1 MKFKDEIE
9 LFARTLIDQ
18 GMELINYGNSKEKRE
33 GFTKINIGR
42 QLKTIIKENDEK
54 RVTK

>member
-1 MKFKDEIE
+1 MKFKEDIE

-33 GFTKINIGR
+33 GFTKISIGR
-42 QLKTIIKENDEK
+42 QLKTIVKKYTEND
-54 RVTK
+54 